1 MESGLK
7 VFVPFFEEVLDET
20 RALSGADLV
29 PFSHQYPVLRIARR
43 DDPLP
48 EPGEAQ
54 IIRPGDW
61 ATAEER

>member
-1 MESGLK
+1 MK

-54 IIRPGDW
+54 TIPPRRSW
-61 ATAEER
+61 ATAQER